1 MIKELNVPEPYQAV
15 FRRLARRIPEELLV
29 EPKVVETL
37 LLYVKIGGERLAR
50 QRVELYKKS
59 FEQEC
64 IIFHRRISETAVGDD
79 DDVAGDAADDAD
91 TDADADNS
99 GSDDTVDDDA

>member
-1 MIKELNVPEPYQAV
+1 MIKEMDVPKPYQAV

-29 EPKVVETL
+29 DPKVVETL

-50 QRVELYKKS
+50 QRIELFKKC

-64 IIFHRRISETAVGDD
+64 VIFQRRTPETAVGDD
-79 DDVAGDAADDAD
+79 DDVAGDAADNADAEADSPAKNDAD
-91 TDADADNS
+91 TDDA
-99 GSDDTVDDDA
+99 